1 MKVKDLILLEVDKI
15 MLTKL
20 KSYTGYRS
28 ELVYGSGIRDIFKV
42 VDHEINELGNSDI
55 LDTLKVS
62 KKKLKPLLKKLVAL
76 GYTECI
82 WLCDKAIDIFRCYAE
97 KEVEKYIIKNGII
110 LSDIG
115 AYGKL
120 IAYKP
125 KYKL

>member
-1 MKVKDLILLEVDKI
+1 MKIN

-28 ELVYGSGIRDIFKV
+28 EAVYGSGIRDIFKV

-55 LDTLKVS
+55 LDTLKIN
-62 KKKLKPLLKKLVAL
+62 KRKLKPLLKNLVAL

-82 WLCDKAIDIFRCYAE
+82 WLCDKAIDVFRCYE
-97 KEVEKYIIKNGII
+97 ENETEKYTIKNGNV

-115 AYGKL
+115 KYGKL

-125 KYKL
+125 KEIK